1 MSGFDIGIDEWGVV
15 ELHLIL
21 EADNLGR
28 SLNAKNV
35 GQEFYPENLTLAFL
49 VALTSPSFY
58 ECLDLLADILLLIDL
73 CV

>member
-35 GQEFYPENLTLAFL
+35 GQEFYPEIWL
-49 VALTSPSFY
+49 SPFS
-58 ECLDLLADILLLIDL
+58 
-73 CV
+73 